1 MATIHL
7 STFIKAPV
15 AVVFDLARSIEL
27 HTASTAQTNEIAI
40 AGRTSGLCEAD
51 DTITWQATHFGIRQ
65 LLTVRITKMEPP
77 HLFEDEMVKGAFSSF
92 NHQHIFEAQD
102 DGTLMK
108 DVFTFKAPLGILGT
122 LAEKLFL
129 TRYMTRLL
137 MKRNAVI
144 REVAESGKIIS

>member
-1 MATIHL
+1 MTTIQL

-15 AVVFDLARSIEL
+15 TTVFDLARSIEI
-27 HTASTAQTNEIAI
+27 HTASTAQTHEIAI
-40 AGRTSGLCEAD
+40 AGRTSGLCEAG

-77 HLFEDEMVKGAFSSF
+77 YYFEDEMVKGAFRSF
-92 NHQHIFEAQD
+92 SHQHIFEAQD

-108 DVFTFKAPLGILGT
+108 DVFTFKAPLGILGL

-129 TRYMTRLL
+129 ERYMTRLL
-137 MKRNAVI
+137 IKRNGVI
-144 REVAESGKIIS
+144 REVAGS